1 MYIQRVYLKD
11 LRGFGELDFSL
22 TRPDGSYAG
31 WTVLTGD
38 NGSGKTAL
46 LKAIALALVG
56 PDVAR
61 ALQPTLSG
69 WIRMG
74 SREAEIAVQLVVHE
88 MDRFVTGRRP
98 RRLWSEIDLQMNGG
112 PEVSL
117 NPGARRRK
125 SKKGPFNGPWAE
137 NTPGWFAVG
146 YGPFRRLYGA
156 SPEAQRLMSGPS
168 RVSRFA
174 TMFKEDATLLECE
187 LWLKD
192 LNYRKLE
199 DRPQEARVLKQTV
212 SLLND
217 DFLRNGIR
225 VEKIDSEGLWLHDAS
240 DTTLPLSEMSEGYR
254 AALALMIDIMRHVVK
269 TYPEADL
276 AESNNGHLTVPHEGV
291 VLIDEID
298 AHLHPEWQRKIG
310 YWLKTRFPNMQ
321 FIVTSHSAT
330 GIPGSGRGCGNTSRA
345 QALRAAAE
353 PAYSPR
359 NSARQRRV
367 PGSKTSSK
375 WGLPTYAG
383 WRTIAAFSPAESH
396 CWLSTVACP
405 SPGALARAWR
415 RGRRRSSRSPVKRS
429 RRSPLRSP
437 ISTARWGV
445 SLPACCNR

>member
-1 MYIQRVYLKD
+1 MYIQRVYLKN
-11 LRGFGELDFSL
+11 LKGFRELDFKFR
-22 TRPDGSYAG
+22 RPDGSHAG

-61 ALQPTLSG
+61 ALQPNLND
-69 WIRMG
+69 WIREG
-74 SREAEIAVQLVVHE
+74 SEEAEIAVQLVVHE
-88 MDRFVTGRRP
+88 MDRFVTGGRRP
-98 RRLWSEIDLQMNGG
+98 ERAVWSELDLQLNGG

-117 NPGARRRK
+117 KPADRRRGA
-125 SKKGPFNGPWAE
+125 KKGPLNGPWAE
-137 NTPGWFAVG
+137 NAAGWFAVG

-199 DRPQEARVLKQTV
+199 ARRREARVLEQTV

-225 VEKIDSEGLWLHDAS
+225 VERIDSDGLWLRDAG

-269 TYPEADL
+269 MYPEADL
-276 AESNNGHLTVPHEGV
+276 AASQNGHLTVPHEGV

-321 FIVTSHSAT
+321 FIVSSHSALVCQAADPG
-330 GIPGSGRGCGNTSRA
+330 GIFHLPAPGSDQKPFKLSDEDFQKIKRSKADEVLLSPAFEMTHTRSPEAVDARRKYARLKAKKKSIG
-345 QALRAAAE
+345 LKAAE
-353 PAYSPR
+353 ENQMQLFR
-359 NSARQRRV
+359 ELWI
-367 PGSKTSSK
+367 GS
-375 WGLPTYAG
+375 
-383 WRTIAAFSPAESH
+383 ESE
-396 CWLSTVACP
+396 T
-405 SPGALARAWR
+405 
-415 RGRRRSSRSPVKRS
+415 
-429 RRSPLRSP
+429 
-437 ISTARWGV
+437 
-445 SLPACCNR
+445 